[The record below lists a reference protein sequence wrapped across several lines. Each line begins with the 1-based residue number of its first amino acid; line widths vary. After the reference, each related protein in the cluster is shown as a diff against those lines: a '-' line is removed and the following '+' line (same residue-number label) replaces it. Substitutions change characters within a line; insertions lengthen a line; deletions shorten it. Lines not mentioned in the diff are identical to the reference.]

1 MTLVLMRKLLKLTVC
16 AAMIAALALR
26 TQSAMAA
33 DTRIT
38 FVTDWKAEAEHGGFY
53 EALALGLYKK
63 AGLDVT
69 IRQGGPSIDNMQLLA
84 AGAVD
89 FAIGSNSFGPFNL
102 VQAGAKDVAVMA
114 AFQKDPQCL
123 MTHPRSDIKS
133 LGDIKGKPIL
143 ISSGS
148 VNTFFLW
155 LNAKFGFTDNQIR
168 PYTFNMAPFLVNPK
182 AIQQGYVS
190 SEPFIVQQQGGFKPQ
205 VYLFADYGYPSYATL
220 VMVSQKMVDTH
231 PDVVQAFVNASIEGW
246 FDYLHGDPSPANAL
260 IKKDDPDETDPL
272 IAYGIKTMKAYGI
285 IEGGDAA
292 TLGIGGMTDAR
303 WQEFFDVMSKEGV
316 YPKTLDYKSSYT
328 LRFVNKALS
337 LHLAKP

>member
-1 MTLVLMRKLLKLTVC
+1 MRKLLKRTVF
-16 AAMIAALALR
+16 AALAA
-26 TQSAMAA
+26 AMALQSQPAAAA
-33 DTRIT
+33 DAKLT

-89 FAIGSNSFGPFNL
+89 LAIGSNSFGPFNL
-102 VQAGAKDVAVMA
+102 VQVGAKDVAVMA

-123 MTHPRSDIKS
+123 MTHPRSHIKS
-133 LGDIKGKPIL
+133 LADIKGKPIL

-155 LNAKFGFTDNQIR
+155 LKAKYGFSDSQIR
-168 PYTFNMAPFLVNPK
+168 PYTFNMAPFLVNAK

-190 SEPFIVQQQGGFKPQ
+190 SEPFIVQQQGGFTPQ
-205 VYLFADYGYPSYATL
+205 VYLFADAGYPSYGTL

-231 PDVVQAFVNASIEGW
+231 PEVVQAFVNASIEGW
-246 FDYLHGDPSPANAL
+246 YDYLHGDPSPANAL
-260 IKKDDPDETDPL
+260 IKKDDPDETDAI
-272 IAYGIKTMKAYGI
+272 IAYGMKTMKAYGI
-285 IEGGDAA
+285 VEGGDAA
-292 TLGIGGMTDAR
+292 TLGIGAMTDAR
-303 WQEFFDVMSKEGV
+303 WKEFFDVMSQEGV
-316 YPKTLDYKSSYT
+316 YPKTLDYKSGYT
-328 LRFVNKALS
+328 LQFVNKAFS

>member
-1 MTLVLMRKLLKLTVC
+1 MRKLLKLTVF
-16 AAMIAALALR
+16 AAMTAALALR
-26 TQSAMAA
+26 LQPATAA
-33 DTRIT
+33 DTKIT

-69 IRQGGPSIDNMQLLA
+69 IRQGGPSVDNMQLLA
-84 AGAVD
+84 AGAID

-102 VQAGAKDVAVMA
+102 AQVGAHDIAVMA
-114 AFQKDPQCL
+114 GFQKDPQCL

-133 LGDIKGKPIL
+133 LADIKGKPIL

-155 LNAKFGFTDNQIR
+155 LKAKYGFTDSQIR

-190 SEPFIVQQQGGFKPQ
+190 IR
-205 VYLFADYGYPSYATL
+205 TL
-220 VMVSQKMVDTH
+220 HRAAAGRLHPAGLPLRRLWLPVLRHARHGLAEMVDTH

-246 FDYLHGDPSPANAL
+246 YDYLHGDPSPANAL

-272 IAYGIKTMKAYGI
+272 IAYAIKTMKADGI
-285 IEGGDAA
+285 VEGGDAA
-292 TLGIGGMTDAR
+292 TLGIGAMTDAR
-303 WQEFFDVMSKEGV
+303 WKEFFDVMSKEGV
-316 YPKTLDYKSSYT
+316 YPKTLNYKEGYT
-328 LRFVNKALS
+328 LRFVNKGLS

>member
-1 MTLVLMRKLLKLTVC
+1 MRKLLKLTVL
-16 AAMIAALALR
+16 AAMTAAVALR
-26 TQSAMAA
+26 CLPAAAA
-33 DTRIT
+33 DTKIT

-69 IRQGGPSIDNMQLLA
+69 IRQGGPSVDNMQLLA
-84 AGAVD
+84 AGAID
-89 FAIGSNSFGPFNL
+89 FAIGSNSFGPLNL
-102 VQAGAKDVAVMA
+102 TQVGAKDIAVMA
-114 AFQKDPQCL
+114 GFQKDPQCL
-123 MTHPRSDIKS
+123 MTHPRSDITT
-133 LGDIKGKPIL
+133 LADIKGKPIL

-155 LNAKFGFTDNQIR
+155 LKAKYGFTDSQIR

-190 SEPFIVQQQGGFKPQ
+190 SEPFIVQQQGGFTPQ

-231 PDVVQAFVNASIEGW
+231 PEVVQAFVNASIEGW
-246 FDYLHGDPSPANAL
+246 YDYLHGDPSPANAL
-260 IKKDDPDETDPL
+260 IKKDDPDETDAL
-272 IAYGIKTMKAYGI
+272 IAYAIKTMKADGI
-285 IEGGDAA
+285 VEGGDAA
-292 TLGIGGMTDAR
+292 TLGIGAMTDAR
-303 WQEFFDVMSKEGV
+303 WKEFFDVMSQEGV
-316 YPKTLDYKSSYT
+316 YPKTLNYKAGYT
-328 LRFVNKALS
+328 LKFVNKGLS

>member
-1 MTLVLMRKLLKLTVC
+1 MRKLLKRTVF
-16 AAMIAALALR
+16 AALAA
-26 TQSAMAA
+26 AMALQFQPAAAA
-33 DTRIT
+33 DAKLT

-89 FAIGSNSFGPFNL
+89 LAIGSNSFGPFNL
-102 VQAGAKDVAVMA
+102 VQVGAKAVAVMA

-133 LGDIKGKPIL
+133 LADIKGKPIL

-155 LNAKFGFTDNQIR
+155 LKAKYGFTDSQIR
-168 PYTFNMAPFLVNPK
+168 PYTFNMAPFLVNAK

-190 SEPFIVQQQGGFKPQ
+190 SEPFIVQQQGGFTPQ
-205 VYLFADYGYPSYATL
+205 VYLFADAGYPSYGTL

-231 PDVVQAFVNASIEGW
+231 PEVVQAFVNASIEGW
-246 FDYLHGDPSPANAL
+246 YDYLHGDPSPANAL
-260 IKKDDPDETDPL
+260 IKKDDPDETDAI

-285 IEGGDAA
+285 VEGGDAA
-292 TLGIGGMTDAR
+292 TLGIGAMTDAR
-303 WQEFFDVMSKEGV
+303 WKKFFDVMSQEGV
-316 YPKTLDYKSSYT
+316 YPKTLDYKSGYT
-328 LRFVNKALS
+328 LQFVNKGLS

>member
-1 MTLVLMRKLLKLTVC
+1 MFMRKLLRLTVF
-16 AAMIAALALR
+16 AAMTGVLALR
-26 TQSAMAA
+26 GHPAAAA
-33 DTRIT
+33 DTKIT

-89 FAIGSNSFGPFNL
+89 FAIGSNSFGPLNL
-102 VQAGAKDVAVMA
+102 AQVGAKDVAVMA

-133 LGDIKGKPIL
+133 LADIKRKPIL

-155 LNAKFGFTDNQIR
+155 LKAKYGFTDSQIR
-168 PYTFNMAPFLVNPK
+168 PYTFNMAPFLVNAK

-190 SEPFIVQQQGGFKPQ
+190 SEPFIVQQQGGFTPQ

-220 VMVSQKMVDTH
+220 VMVSQKMVENH
-231 PDVVQAFVNASIEGW
+231 PEVVQAFVNASIEGW
-246 FDYLHGDPSPANAL
+246 YDYLHGDPSPANML
-260 IKKDDPDETDPL
+260 IKKDDPDETDLL
-272 IAYGIKTMKAYGI
+272 IAYAIRTIKADGLV
-285 IEGGDAA
+285 EGGDAA
-292 TLGIGGMTDAR
+292 TLGIGAMTDAR
-303 WQEFFDVMSKEGV
+303 WKEFFDVMSREGV
-316 YPKTLDYKSSYT
+316 YPKALDYKSGYT
-328 LRFVNKALS
+328 LQFVNKDLS

>member
-1 MTLVLMRKLLKLTVC
+1 MRKLLKLTVF
-16 AAMIAALALR
+16 AAMTTALALR
-26 TQSAMAA
+26 FQPASAA
-33 DTRIT
+33 DTKIT

-84 AGAVD
+84 AGAID
-89 FAIGSNSFGPFNL
+89 FAIGSNSFGPLNL
-102 VQAGAKDVAVMA
+102 AQAGAKDVAVMA
-114 AFQKDPQCL
+114 GFQKDPQCL
-123 MTHPRSDIKS
+123 MTHPRSDIKT

-155 LNAKFGFTDNQIR
+155 LKARYGFTDSQIR
-168 PYTFNMAPFLVNPK
+168 PYTFNMAPFLVNAK

-190 SEPFIVQQQGGFKPQ
+190 SEPYLVKQQGGFTPQ

-220 VMVSQKMVDTH
+220 VMVSQKMVADH
-231 PDVVQAFVNASIEGW
+231 PDVVQAFVDASIEGW
-246 FDYLHGDPSPANAL
+246 YDYLHGDPTPANKL
-260 IKKDDPDETDPL
+260 IETDDPDENDGV
-272 IAYGIKTMKAYGI
+272 IAYAIKTMKADGI
-285 IEGGDAA
+285 VEDADTK
-292 TLGIGGMTDAR
+292 TLGIGAMTDAR
-303 WQEFFDVMSKEGV
+303 WKAFFDLMSEQGV

-328 LRFVNKALS
+328 LRFVNKGLS
-337 LHLAKP
+337 LHMAKP